1 MDFCNKLIAEGF
13 MTGQVQRDIPLV
25 PSVAAATPPIEL
37 LLARRHGLLCV
48 IPPILTKLARQGQD
62 LLCPRDV
69 SRINVGT
76 ASCGQAAGAG
86 QRLDLLTT
94 RADFAGAVKVHN
106 VGCIGACYAEPLI
119 DVRTTE
125 GRHYLFGK
133 AGSINH
139 SAIIRTALKQR
150 VHDSAW
156 LVLQERHPGILTGF
170 EDLDVL
176 RAANNDFAA
185 FFAGQQRRISGH
197 CGLIDP
203 HSLAEYVATGGYFA
217 LAKALFEQTPSDLIA
232 EITASGLRGRGGSG
246 FPTGQKWLLAAES
259 SDPLRMV
266 VANADEGD
274 PGAYMNRTLLE
285 SDPHRCLEGLLL
297 AAYAVGAQR
306 AYVFVRHEYQ
316 LSIANL
322 RKAIADL
329 YAAGLLGSHI
339 LGTGFS
345 LEVEIIQ
352 SGGAFV
358 CGEETA
364 LLQVMQ
370 GRRGEPVPRPPY
382 PAEQGLGGHPTV
394 INNVET
400 LANVPWILTRGAE
413 EFRATGSAQSPGTKI
428 FCLTGDL
435 PRPGFIE
442 VPLGTRT
449 ATVVEEIGGAA
460 PQSIKALQIGG
471 PSGGLL
477 PYRDTPLD
485 YSTLQ
490 QAGAM
495 IGSGG
500 LVVLNKSHCMV
511 DLCKQLTAF
520 MAAESCGQ
528 CLFCRD
534 GLAQLHKLLDR
545 LTRNRADESLLRDL
559 AELSRTVSEL
569 SRCGL
574 GRSAVNPLLSGL
586 TYFAEEFA
594 SHTQGICPAGA
605 CHALIR
611 FEIDQTAC
619 TDCLVCYKVCPVGAI
634 TLLPGRGP
642 ARYRFED
649 ERCVRC
655 HSCTELCPHAC
666 IMTKPRKTP

>member
-1 MDFCNKLIAEGF
+1 
-13 MTGQVQRDIPLV
+13 MTEQVQRNSPLA
-25 PSVAAATPPIEL
+25 PVAAAEHPVIER
-37 LLARRHGLLCV
+37 LLARRHGLNF
-48 IPPILTKLARQGQD
+48 IPPILAKLARQGQD
-62 LLCPRDV
+62 LLCPREH
-69 SRINVGT
+69 SRINVGM
-76 ASCGQAAGAG
+76 ASCGQAAGAT
-86 QRLDLLTT
+86 QRLELLAQ
-94 RADFAGAVKVHN
+94 RSDFAKAVQVHN

-133 AGSINH
+133 ASSINH

-156 LVLQERHPGILTGF
+156 LVLQERQPGVLTGF
-170 EDLDVL
+170 EDLEIL
-176 RAANNDFAA
+176 RAANKDFAA
-185 FFAGQQRRISGH
+185 FFTAQQRHISGH

-203 HSLAEYVATGGYFA
+203 SSLAEYVATGGYFA
-217 LAKALFEQTPSDLIA
+217 LTKALFEKTPPDIIA
-232 EITASGLRGRGGSG
+232 EITAAGLRGRGGSG

-259 SDPLRMV
+259 SDPIRIV

-285 SDPHRCLEGLLL
+285 SDPHQVLEGLLL
-297 AAYAVGAQR
+297 AAYAAGAQR

-322 RKAIADL
+322 RKAITDL
-329 YAAGLLGSHI
+329 YATGLLGDRI
-339 LGTGFS
+339 LDTEFC
-345 LEVEIIQ
+345 LEVDIIQ

-382 PAEQGLGGHPTV
+382 PAEQGLAGHPTV

-413 EFRATGSAQSPGTKI
+413 EFRATGSTQSPGTKI

-442 VPLGTRT
+442 VALGTRIE
-449 ATVVEEIGGAA
+449 TVVEQIGGATA
-460 PQSIKALQIGG
+460 QSIKALQIGG

-477 PYRDTPLD
+477 PYRDAPLD
-485 YSTLQ
+485 FSTLK

-495 IGSGG
+495 MGSGG

-534 GLAQLHKLLDR
+534 GLALLTEQLDQLS
-545 LTRNRADESLLRDL
+545 RNRADESLPLNL
-559 AELSRTVSEL
+559 AELSRTVRDL

-574 GRSAVNPLLSGL
+574 GRSAVNPLLTGL
-586 TYFAEEFA
+586 HYFAEEFA
-594 SHTQGICPAGA
+594 SHSQGICPAGV

-611 FEIDQTAC
+611 FEIDQAAC

-642 ARYRFED
+642 ARYQFD
-649 ERCVRC
+649 DGRCVRC
-655 HSCTELCPHAC
+655 HSCVDLCPHSC
-666 IMTKPRKTP
+666 IMTKPRKTQQ